1 MWVWSGH
8 VSFVRG
14 VVRLCVSVLAL
25 VFLVTMLY
33 CMWQSHVH
41 VEIKHYSV
49 LFFNC
54 ISVVVRSTKLSLR
67 AGLIHAV

>member
-1 MWVWSGH
+1 MAWSGC
-8 VSFVRG
+8 VF
-14 VVRLCVSVLAL
+14 VSVLAL
-25 VFLVTMLY
+25 VFLVKMLY
-33 CMWQSHVH
+33 CMWQSH

-67 AGLIHAV
+67 VGLIHAV